1 VASVT
6 GDRGTSMQQAVYDD
20 EAERGYGWLV
30 FAASM
35 LGIAGT
41 FSVIDGIV
49 ALARSKFYAANAVY
63 VFSDLRT
70 WGWITLIVGAVAIVA
85 ALGVLARSQL
95 ARWFG
100 MVAAGLNAVSQF
112 LFIQGYPFWSLM
124 VFSLDVLVIYALA
137 VYGGRPS
144 RTS

>member
-49 ALARSKFYAANAVY
+49 ALARSKFYTANAVY

>member
-1 VASVT
+1 MATAASGRPASARAT
-6 GDRGTSMQQAVYDD
+6 YSK
-20 EAERGYGWLV
+20 AEERANGWLV

-49 ALARSKFYAANAVY
+49 ALSRSKFYSANAVY

-70 WGWITLIVGAVAIVA
+70 WGWITLIIGAIAVTA
-85 ALGVLARSQL
+85 AFGVLSRSQF

-100 MVAAGLNAVSQF
+100 MVAAGVNALAQF
-112 LFIQGYPFWSLM
+112 MFVQAYPFWSM
-124 VFSLDVLVIYALA
+124 IVFAADVLVIYGLA
-137 VYGGRPS
+137 VYGGREQ
-144 RTS
+144 TD